1 MTIDCPNHSE
11 RGTVDMKDFKEFLNE
26 SVTINGD
33 FNGTLNVGGDSAS
46 PEQQVEENYKY
57 LADFVWMGSIYRVQ
71 LEQGN
76 TVRLPTNQEL
86 AEQLQIEYPGAIVQ
100 RVYPVEQK
108 PTVKFGDVRRYHPG
122 KLQWENYGTVE

>member
-1 MTIDCPNHSE
+1 MIDCPNHSE
-11 RGTVDMKDFKEFLNE
+11 RGTVDMKDFKDFIKE
-26 SVTINGD
+26 SVTIHGD
-33 FNGTLNVGGDSAS
+33 FNGTLNVGGDSVS
-46 PEQQVEENYKY
+46 PEQQVEENYQY
-57 LADFVWMGSIYRVQ
+57 LADFVWMGSIYRVR

-86 AEQLQIEYPGAIVQ
+86 AEQLQSEYPGAIVQ

>member
-1 MTIDCPNHSE
+1 
-11 RGTVDMKDFKEFLNE
+11 MKDFKEFLNE

-46 PEQQVEENYKY
+46 PEQQVEENYQY
-57 LADFVWMGSIYRVQ
+57 LADFVWMGSIYRVR
-71 LEQGN
+71 LEQADS
-76 TVRLPTNQEL
+76 VRLPTNQEL
-86 AEQLQIEYPGAIVQ
+86 AEQLQSEYPGAIVQ

-122 KLQWENYGTVE
+122 KLQWENYGSVE

>member
-1 MTIDCPNHSE
+1 
-11 RGTVDMKDFKEFLNE
+11 MKDFKEFLNE

-33 FNGTLNVGGDSAS
+33 FNGTLNVGSDSSS

-71 LEQGN
+71 LEQADS
-76 TVRLPTNQEL
+76 VRLPTNQEL
-86 AEQLQIEYPGAIVQ
+86 AEQLQSEYPGAIVQ

-108 PTVKFGDVRRYHPG
+108 PSVRFGDIKRYHPG
-122 KLQWENYGTVE
+122 KLDWV